1 MSMPDA
7 LQKFPMEMGF
17 ALLEYRGDGNFLPI
31 AELPNWFSEI
41 WAEAGNS
48 SGPIPLSQQS
58 PFLENFLL
66 EAEDFWNSPGTA
78 SCQSETWIEKSA
90 SGHELPVQAKALR
103 LGGKRVLALFSP
115 DSQFREQ
122 VKILQTARNA
132 HLDHERL
139 AREIQ
144 KKEILLHCIVHDLSQ
159 PLSVMHVAMD
169 SLSEENISERS
180 KQFLTLGK
188 HASNQ
193 QETMIRQIL
202 QTFSDDLRASLDA
215 GTEGNSS
222 SDLLE
227 CAKRTMTSLG
237 PTFEAKGVRL
247 AVSSLVDPESKWP
260 VIAEESRLHRI
271 FSNLLENA
279 LRYTPAS
286 RQVTIG
292 VEDEGDF
299 LKAYVDD
306 EGPGLPQDLRPEQIF
321 GLFMKGKQSG
331 GKAGLGLY
339 FCRITVE
346 RWGGSIGCVT
356 LPEKG
361 SRFWFRLPR
370 AAGHAAA
377 HAVDARD
384 SSGFTSTKRKPARV
398 RPLRILFA
406 DDQEDIR
413 TLTAYQ
419 LKRSGHK
426 LIVAKDGI
434 HALKA
439 FLASSFDVVLLDQEM
454 PGMTGDEV
462 ARAIRKTEQ
471 GKKKRVFLIAS
482 TGNTASED
490 IHHLKQAGFD
500 SVLGKPFRLEDLN
513 LILSSSPAAK
523 HASQTTPTPSAQPG
537 ASFEELL
544 AHVGGDEKLLKRMIH
559 TFLRDTPRRL
569 AGITVAIRRK
579 NPDALASVAHAL
591 KGSVSIFGAEASR
604 KLSQELQE
612 LGRSSDLANAP
623 HVLALLKEEIA
634 KLQANLRGYANQT
647 PARPKSNH
655 IKRQRPPRNRG
666 KRRR

>member
-1 MSMPDA
+1 MPHV
-7 LQKFPMEMGF
+7 LQKFPTEMGF
-17 ALLEYRGDGNFLPI
+17 ALFEYRGDGDFLPI
-31 AELPNWFSEI
+31 AELPKWFSEI
-41 WAEAGNS
+41 WAEAE
-48 SGPIPLSQQS
+48 SGSRPIPLARQS

-66 EAEDFWNSPGTA
+66 EAEDVWKSPGSDA
-78 SCQSETWIEKSA
+78 CQSETWIEKSL
-90 SGHELPVQAKALR
+90 SGGEIPVQAKALF
-103 LGGKRVLALFSP
+103 LGGKRILALFSP

-122 VKILQTARNA
+122 VRILQTARNNL
-132 HLDHERL
+132 LDHERL

-169 SLSEENISERS
+169 SLCDESISERS

-215 GTEGNSS
+215 GTEGNASC
-222 SDLLE
+222 DLLE
-227 CAKRTMTSLG
+227 CARKTMVSLG

-247 AVSSLVDPESKWP
+247 AVSSLVDLEAKWP
-260 VIAEESRLHRI
+260 VVAEESRLQRI

-279 LRYTPAS
+279 LRYTPAGH
-286 RQVTIG
+286 RVTIG
-292 VEDEGDF
+292 IEDEGDF

-370 AAGHAAA
+370 ATVRVATSSS
-377 HAVDARD
+377 AVHE
-384 SSGFTSTKRKPARV
+384 TSRSISAKRKPVAV
-398 RPLRILFA
+398 RSLRILFA

-426 LIVAKDGI
+426 VVTAKDGKQ
-434 HALKA
+434 ALRA
-439 FLASSFDVVLLDQEM
+439 FRSTSFDAVLLDQEM

-462 ARAIRKTEQ
+462 ARAIRKAEY
-471 GKKKRVFLIAS
+471 GKKKRAFLIAS
-482 TGNTASED
+482 TGNTTSED
-490 IHHLKQAGFD
+490 ARRLKQAGFD
-500 SVLGKPFRLEDLN
+500 EILGKPFRLEDLN
-513 LILSSSPAAK
+513 LILSASPAVKSGAK
-523 HASQTTPTPSAQPG
+523 TPSIPAAPPG
-537 ASFEELL
+537 ASFAELVTR
-544 AHVGGDEKLLKRMIH
+544 VGGDEKLLKRMIQ
-559 TFLRDTPRRL
+559 TFLRDTPKRI
-569 AGITVAIRRK
+569 AGIAAALRRK
-579 NPDALASVAHAL
+579 NPEALASLAHAL
-591 KGSVSIFGAEASR
+591 KGSVSIFGAEAAR
-604 KLSQELQE
+604 KHSQELQDF
-612 LGRSSDLANAP
+612 GRGTEFSKASEA
-623 HVLALLKEEIA
+623 LALLKEEIA
-634 KLQANLRGYANQT
+634 KLQVNLRGYANQT
-647 PARPKSNH
+647 PAGPKSNH
-655 IKRQRPPRNRG
+655 AKRQRPPRNRG

>member
-1 MSMPDA
+1 MRDA
-7 LQKFPMEMGF
+7 LQTFPREMGF
-17 ALLEYRGDGNFLPI
+17 ALLEYRGDGEFFPI
-31 AELPNWFSEI
+31 AELPKWFSEI
-41 WAEAGNS
+41 WTKAGNGR
-48 SGPIPLSQQS
+48 GPIPLSRES

-66 EAEDFWNSPGTA
+66 EAGDFWNSPNSSA
-78 SCQSETWIEKSA
+78 CQSETWIEKTI
-90 SGHELPVQAKALR
+90 SGREIPVQAKALF
-103 LGGKRVLALFSP
+103 LSGKRILALFSP
-115 DSQFREQ
+115 DVQFREQ
-122 VKILQTARNA
+122 VKVLQTARNA
-132 HLDHERL
+132 TLDHERL

-169 SLSEENISERS
+169 SLQEESISERS

-215 GTEGNSS
+215 GTEGNTC

-227 CAKRTMTSLG
+227 CARQTMNSLG

-247 AVSSLVDPESKWP
+247 AVSSTVDLKIKWP
-260 VIAEESRLHRI
+260 VVAEESRLQRI

-279 LRYTPAS
+279 LRYTPAG
-286 RQVTIG
+286 RRVTIG

-306 EGPGLPQDLRPEQIF
+306 EGPGLPHELRPEQIF
-321 GLFMKGKQSG
+321 GLFMKGMQSG

-370 AAGHAAA
+370 AGGRSGTSPSAGQ
-377 HAVDARD
+377 D
-384 SSGFTSTKRKPARV
+384 TTKPANVQRNASLI

-413 TLTAYQ
+413 TITAYQ
-419 LKRSGHK
+419 LKRCGHK
-426 LIVAKDGI
+426 VVTAKDGN
-434 HALKA
+434 HALKVFRSA
-439 FLASSFDVVLLDQEM
+439 PFDAVLLDQEM

-462 ARAIRKTEQ
+462 ARAIRKEEL
-471 GKKKRVFLIAS
+471 GKKKRAFLVAS
-482 TGNTASED
+482 TGNTTSED
-490 IHHLKQAGFD
+490 VRCLKQAGFD
-500 SVLGKPFRLEDLN
+500 DVLGKPFRLEDLN
-513 LILSSSPAAK
+513 LILAGSPAIKSA
-523 HASQTTPTPSAQPG
+523 APAPSLSSVPPG
-537 ASFEELL
+537 ANFADLI
-544 AHVGGDEKLLKRMIH
+544 ARVGGDEELFKRMIR
-559 TFLRDTPRRL
+559 TFLRDTPKRMARI
-569 AGITVAIRRK
+569 AGAIRGK
-579 NPDALASVAHAL
+579 KPEALASLAHAL
-591 KGSVSIFGAEASR
+591 KGSVAIFGAEAAR
-604 KLSQELQE
+604 KHSQELQD
-612 LGRSSDLANAP
+612 LGRNNKLSGARE
-623 HVLALLKEEIA
+623 VLALLKEEIA
-634 KLQANLRGYANQT
+634 KLQANLRGYASQT
-647 PARPKSNH
+647 PARPKSSQAR
-655 IKRQRPPRNRG
+655 RQRPPRNRG

>member
-1 MSMPDA
+1 MKMPHV

-17 ALLEYRGDGNFLPI
+17 ALLEYRGDGDFLPI
-31 AELPNWFSEI
+31 AELPKWFSEI
-41 WAEAGNS
+41 WAEAGNG
-48 SGPIPLSQQS
+48 SGPIPLSRQS

-66 EAEDFWNSPGTA
+66 EAEDFWNSPDSNG
-78 SCQSETWIEKSA
+78 CQSETWIEKAPS
-90 SGHELPVQAKALR
+90 SREIPVQAKALF
-103 LGGKRVLALFSP
+103 LDGKRILALFSP
-115 DSQFREQ
+115 DSQFRDR
-122 VKILQTARNA
+122 VKVLQTARNA
-132 HLDHERL
+132 SLEHERL

-169 SLSEENISERS
+169 SLSEESISERS

-227 CAKRTMTSLG
+227 CARKTMTSLG
-237 PTFEAKGVRL
+237 PTFQAKGVPL
-247 AVSSLVDPESKWP
+247 AVASSVDPESKWP
-260 VIAEESRLHRI
+260 VVAEESRLQRI
-271 FSNLLENA
+271 FSNFLENA
-279 LRYTPAS
+279 LRYTPAGG
-286 RQVTIG
+286 RVTIG
-292 VEDEGDF
+292 LEDEGDF

-321 GLFMKGKQSG
+321 GLFMKGQQSG

-370 AAGHAAA
+370 ATVRGLA
-377 HAVDARD
+377 
-384 SSGFTSTKRKPARV
+384 SPSTLQETSDLISANRKPLIV

-419 LKRSGHK
+419 LKRNGHK
-426 LIVAKDGI
+426 VVLAKGGKQ
-434 HALKA
+434 ALRA
-439 FLASSFDVVLLDQEM
+439 FRLGSFDVVLLDQEM

-462 ARAIRKTEQ
+462 ARAIRVIEH
-471 GKKKRVFLIAS
+471 GKMERVFLIAS
-482 TGNTASED
+482 TGNTTSED
-490 IHHLKQAGFD
+490 ARRRKQAGFD
-500 SVLGKPFRLEDLN
+500 EILGKPFRLEDLN
-513 LILSSSPAAK
+513 LILSSSPRAK
-523 HASQTTPTPSAQPG
+523 SAFKAPPMPSAQPG
-537 ASFEELL
+537 ATFTELVTR
-544 AHVGGDEKLLKRMIH
+544 VGGDEKLLKRMIH
-559 TFLRDTPRRL
+559 TFLRDTPKRL
-569 AGITVAIRRK
+569 AGIAAAIRGK
-579 NPDALASVAHAL
+579 HPESLASLAHAL
-591 KGSVSIFGAEASR
+591 KGSVSIFGAEAAR
-604 KLSQELQE
+604 KHSQELQD
-612 LGRSSDLANAP
+612 LGRSSELSKAP
-623 HVLALLKEEIA
+623 EVLALLKEEIA
-634 KLQANLRGYANQT
+634 KLQVNLRGYANQT
-647 PARPKSNH
+647 PARPKS
-655 IKRQRPPRNRG
+655 KLAERQRPPRNRG

>member
-1 MSMPDA
+1 MNMGEL
-7 LQKFPMEMGF
+7 LQNFSMEMGF
-17 ALLEYRGDGNFLPI
+17 ALLEYRSGGDFLPVAGLPKWF
-31 AELPNWFSEI
+31 AELWPDAAN
-41 WAEAGNS
+41 G

-58 PFLENFLL
+58 PFLENFML
-66 EAEDFWNSPGTA
+66 EAEDFWNSPGSA
-78 SCQSETWIEKSA
+78 ACQSETWIEKSI
-90 SGHELPVQAKALR
+90 SGREIPLQARALF
-103 LGGKRVLALFSP
+103 LGGKRILALFSP

-122 VKILQTARNA
+122 VKMLQTARNA
-132 HLDHERL
+132 LLDHERL

-169 SLSEENISERS
+169 SLSEEPISERS

-202 QTFSDDLRASLDA
+202 QTFSDDLRASLDS
-215 GTEGNSS
+215 GTEAGSS
-222 SDLLE
+222 ADLLE
-227 CAKRTMTSLG
+227 CVRTTMTLLG

-247 AVSSLVDPESKWP
+247 AVSAAVVPESKWP
-260 VIAEESRLHRI
+260 VAAEASRLQRI

-279 LRYTPAS
+279 LRYTPAG
-286 RQVTIG
+286 RHVTIG
-292 VEDEGDF
+292 VEDEREF

-306 EGPGLPQDLRPEQIF
+306 EGPGLPRDLRPEQIF

-370 AAGHAAA
+370 ATAGAG
-377 HAVDARD
+377 VR
-384 SSGFTSTKRKPARV
+384 SSDLRGSSDVATVKRKSAPIQ
-398 RPLRILFA
+398 PLRILLA

-413 TLTAYQ
+413 TLTAHQ

-426 LIVAKDGI
+426 VVVAKDGA
-434 HALKA
+434 HALRTFHA
-439 FLASSFDVVLLDQEM
+439 ASFDVALLDQEM

-462 ARAIRKTEQ
+462 ARAIRKADQ
-471 GKKKRVFLIAS
+471 GKKKRVFLVAS
-482 TGNTASED
+482 TGNTTAED
-490 IHHLKQAGFD
+490 ARRLKQAGFD
-500 SVLGKPFRLEDLN
+500 EVLGKPFRLEDLN
-513 LILSSSPAAK
+513 HILSSAPGAKPAPK
-523 HASQTTPTPSAQPG
+523 SHPQPASAPG
-537 ASFEELL
+537 ASIAELV
-544 AHVGGDEKLLKRMIH
+544 ARVGGDEKLLKRMIH
-559 TFLRDTPRRL
+559 TFLRDTPKRL
-569 AGITVAIRRK
+569 SGIAAAIRRK
-579 NPDALASVAHAL
+579 KPEALASLAHAL
-591 KGSVSIFGAEASR
+591 KGSVSIFGAETAR
-604 KLSQELQE
+604 KQAHELQE
-612 LGRSSDLANAP
+612 LGRSSELSGAP
-623 HVLALLKEEIA
+623 VALALLKEEIA

-647 PARPKSNH
+647 PARPQS
-655 IKRQRPPRNRG
+655 KRENRRRPPRNRR

>member
-1 MSMPDA
+1 MSDVLEKA
-7 LQKFPMEMGF
+7 LTEMGF
-17 ALLEYRGDGNFLPI
+17 ALLEYRGNGEFLPI
-31 AELPNWFSEI
+31 ATLPSWFSEI
-41 WAEAGNS
+41 WAEAGNGS
-48 SGPIPLSQQS
+48 DPIPLTRQS
-58 PFLENFLL
+58 SFLESFLL
-66 EAEDFWNSPGTA
+66 EAEDFWNSPTPAG
-78 SCQSETWIEKSA
+78 CQSETWIEKA
-90 SGHELPVQAKALR
+90 LSGREIPVQARAL
-103 LGGKRVLALFSP
+103 LLDGNQILALLSP
-115 DSQFREQ
+115 DAQFRER
-122 VKILQTARNA
+122 VRFLQTARNA
-132 HLDHERL
+132 LLDHERL

-159 PLSVMHVAMD
+159 PLSIMHVAMD
-169 SLSEENISERS
+169 SLSEESISERS

-188 HASNQ
+188 HAGDQ

-202 QTFSDDLRASLDA
+202 RTFSDDLRASLDA

-227 CAKRTMTSLG
+227 CARKTMTSLA
-237 PTFEAKGVRL
+237 PTFEAKGVHL
-247 AVSSLVDPESKWP
+247 AVSSLVDLEAKWL
-260 VIAEESRLHRI
+260 VVAEESRLQRI

-279 LRYTPAS
+279 LRYTPAG
-286 RQVTIG
+286 RRVAIG

-306 EGPGLPQDLRPEQIF
+306 EGPGLPRDLRPEQIF

-370 AAGHAAA
+370 ASGRTAASPS
-377 HAVDARD
+377 DAPD
-384 SSGFTSTKRKPARV
+384 ASNLKSAKRNPGIV

-426 LIVAKDGI
+426 VVIAKDGKQ
-434 HALKA
+434 ALNA
-439 FLASSFDVVLLDQEM
+439 FRSASFDVVLLDQEM

-462 ARAIRKTEQ
+462 ARAIRKTEG
-471 GKKKRVFLIAS
+471 GKKERVFLVAS
-482 TGNTASED
+482 TGNTTSED
-490 IHHLKQAGFD
+490 VRRLKQAGFD
-500 SVLGKPFRLEDLN
+500 DVLGKPFRLEDLN
-513 LILSSSPAAK
+513 LILSAAPAATDT
-523 HASQTTPTPSAQPG
+523 SMPSVLPG
-537 ASFEELL
+537 AIFTELV
-544 AHVGGDEKLLKRMIH
+544 ARVGGDEKLLKRMIH
-559 TFLRDTPRRL
+559 TFRRDTPKRL
-569 AGITVAIRRK
+569 AGIAEAIRRK
-579 NPDALASVAHAL
+579 NPEALASLAHAL
-591 KGSVSIFGAEASR
+591 KGSVSIFGAESAR
-604 KLSQELQE
+604 KHTQELQD
-612 LGRSSDLANAP
+612 LGRGKELSRAAE
-623 HVLALLKEEIA
+623 VLALLKEEIA

-647 PARPKSNH
+647 PARSKSNH
-655 IKRQRPPRNRG
+655 AKRQRPSRNRG